1 MTETAAIDNQQ
12 TAIFELQ
19 VEHLSD
25 RIDANERMND
35 ARFEKIEALM
45 DKNFF
50 EQEAMIN
57 EIRSEV
63 KEVRSE
69 FKDMNSRMSRMEGD
83 INRLKD
89 NINNIKD
96 DITGLKVEINEVK
109 GDIKVINAKS
119 ALQSRLTRD
128 ATCIGIILGIA
139 LAVIQHFLK

>member
-1 MTETAAIDNQQ
+1 MTEAASVIDNRQ

-19 VEHLSD
+19 VKNLREHVD
-25 RIDANERMND
+25 AHERIND
-35 ARFEKIEALM
+35 AKFDRIEALM
-45 DKNFF
+45 AKNFF

-57 EIRSEV
+57 EL
-63 KEVRSE
+63 RSE

-89 NINNIKD
+89 NINNIKSN
-96 DITGLKVEINEVK
+96 ITGLKVEINEVK